1 MYTKSIQA
9 IGSDL
14 KSTEG
19 STIIDVPRLSV
30 SGLLQLNDLSSVCN
44 LAIGMEKAQ
53 IEAEFSSSNWSVS
66 RGNEP
71 HSWIALPFASIP
83 RLELTLRYLGTL
95 VNIND
100 ATIACDEFQGSASTT
115 SSQIGKHYMN
125 IVKRRIPFL
134 LSNADIANCNI
145 GDSIGVAAGRVLTN
159 TSVLG
164 ATVGIASRD
173 IVGSTLT
180 MGKASRGASSSES
193 YRFGDF
199 SRGVASSV
207 KHAAKSG
214 AEARGDDAYQVGDFT
229 SGTVKGLGN
238 YTSENKCRL
247 AGAGGSALGM
257 GLGSALLGPVG
268 FVAGSMIGG
277 SAAKSSMTALAGA
290 DPKKDPQQL
299 EDYQHSSKRSNMST
313 QRQQQQ
319 QQHHHQQQQQQQQHH
334 QQQQQEQQQPDN
346 QVNDVFSSCDTYQVT
361 KGASQHQHTNQLP
374 VRPPMYQTQI
384 NRQSGNN
391 SSNHFPHR
399 PHSQA
404 NAHTE
409 STTDHQ
415 ANKIDNSQQ
424 GYQFGDITRDIMA
437 KGKKADGRG
446 DNSGYK
452 FGDFTRGLFG

>member
-100 ATIACDEFQGSASTT
+100 ATIACDEFQGSATTT

-247 AGAGGSALGM
+247 AGAGGSAMGM
-257 GLGSALLGPVG
+257 GLGAALLGPIG

-277 SAAKSSMTALAGA
+277 SAAKSSMAALAGA
-290 DPKKDPQQL
+290 DPKKDSQRL
-299 EDYQHSSKRSNMST
+299 EEYQYSTKRSNMST
-313 QRQQQQ
+313 QRQQQ
-319 QQHHHQQQQQQQQHH
+319 HQHH
-334 QQQQQEQQQPDN
+334 QQQQHQQQPNN
-346 QVNDVFSSCDTYQVT
+346 QVNAVFSSCDTHQVT
-361 KGASQHQHTNQLP
+361 KGSSQHQRNNHLP
-374 VRPPMYQTQI
+374 VQPPMYQTQI

-391 SSNHFPHR
+391 SSNYFPHR

-404 NAHTE
+404 NAHAE

-424 GYQFGDITRDIMA
+424 GYQFGDVTRGIVA

-452 FGDFTRGLFG
+452 FVSSYIFQISCWTLLV